1 LRPDTHGRVRPLR
14 RAPDSARTGLADLL
28 VSGMGFEHQC
38 AHPVL
43 DAGALG
49 DAPVGVRLLGA
60 DWVLWRDAGG
70 TPRAA
75 PDRCPHR
82 GTRLSLGRV
91 CDGQIECPYH
101 GWRFAGDG
109 RCVRI
114 PALPDFVPPASHAL
128 ATHAPIEAHGLLWLQ
143 PGGGAP
149 ALPRF
154 DGEADLRLRKLN
166 VGPYDV
172 ATSAA
177 RIVEN
182 FLDLAHFGFV
192 HEGWLGD
199 RAHTALDAYGV
210 EGTPA
215 GFVAT
220 GCRAWQPQ
228 SNRLST
234 EGSWVD
240 YRYELVAP
248 FAAVLTKLPQ
258 RQDGYRDEI
267 ALFVSPLD
275 PERSRVW
282 FRMAVTDHDSSDADL
297 RAFQHTIFTQDQPV
311 LESQS
316 PKCLPL
322 GSAPGGEVHCA
333 ADRSSAAY
341 RRFLLDR
348 GISFGVIR
356 P

>member
-1 LRPDTHGRVRPLR
+1 MKPE
-14 RAPDSARTGLADLL
+14 AR
-28 VSGMGFEHQC
+28 F

-43 DAGALG
+43 DASALG
-49 DAPVGVRLLGA
+49 EAPVAVRLLG
-60 DWVLWRDAGG
+60 DDIVIWRDAQG

-91 CDGQIECPYH
+91 CDGQLECPYH
-101 GWRFAGDG
+101 GWRFEGSG
-109 RCVRI
+109 RCVRV
-114 PALPDFVPPASHAL
+114 PALPQFEPPAAHGL
-128 ATHAPIEAHGLLWLQ
+128 ATLGLVEALGLLWLQ
-143 PGGGAP
+143 LAPGA

-154 DGEADLRLRKLN
+154 EAEGDTRLRKLN
-166 VGPYDV
+166 VGPYEV
-172 ATSAA
+172 ATGAP

-199 RAHTALDAYGV
+199 RAHVALDDYRTEA
-210 EGTPA
+210 TPT

-234 EGSWVD
+234 AGSWVD
-240 YRYELVAP
+240 YRYELLAP
-248 FAAVLTKLPQ
+248 YAALLTKLPQ
-258 RQDGYRDEI
+258 AQDGYRDEI
-267 ALFVSPLD
+267 ALFVCPVDEES
-275 PERSRVW
+275 SRVW
-282 FRMAVTDHDSSDADL
+282 FRMALTDFDSSDEQI
-297 RAFQHTIFTQDQPV
+297 RAFQHTIFTQDRPV
-311 LESQS
+311 LESQR
-316 PKCLPL
+316 PRRLPL
-322 GSAPGGEVHCA
+322 AGEVHCA

-341 RRFLLDR
+341 RRYLKER
-348 GISFGVIR
+348 AITFGVT